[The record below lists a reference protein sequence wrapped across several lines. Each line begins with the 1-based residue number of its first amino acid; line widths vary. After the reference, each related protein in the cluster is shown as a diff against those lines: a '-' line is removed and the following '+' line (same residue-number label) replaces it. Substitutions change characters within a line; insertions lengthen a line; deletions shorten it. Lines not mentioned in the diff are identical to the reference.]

1 MALLVLMGIKKED
14 NSKVCY
20 SLAVGTAPVEGENSS
35 LVAAVEEDYSSPYKA
50 GETLAVKLISSGV
63 SSTAFRYH
71 NGWNA
76 NGVYTSAEPIPE
88 FDADRFKR
96 GFILTLTHSLDRR
109 A

>member
-14 NSKVCY
+14 NSRVCY
-20 SLAVGTAPVEGENSS
+20 AVAEATAPVEGEGSK
-35 LVAAVEEDYSSPYKA
+35 LVAVIEEDYSLPYQA
-50 GETLAVKLISSGV
+50 GEKLAIRLISSGAST
-63 SSTAFRYH
+63 SSFRYH

-76 NGVYTSAEPIPE
+76 NGVYASAEPIPE

-96 GFILTLTHSLDRR
+96 GFILTLTRSLDRR